1 MFVGEK
7 IYCKPHRS
15 GMINEHP
22 RSVCVRVSI
31 FAAPVFIDVTADN
44 GPETGQT

>member
-1 MFVGEK
+1 MK
-7 IYCKPHRS
+7 T
-15 GMINEHP
+15 P

-31 FAAPVFIDVTADN
+31 FAPVFIDVTADN